1 MCEGAR
7 QQEALMTYER
17 ELWEFP
23 EGFWE
28 LDWSWLNGSVI
39 YLYHSLHC
47 GLLRRVCV
55 CVNVSSVGILSQD
68 MGGCHSLVKTLDI
81 LSRSC

>member
-1 MCEGAR
+1 MWVMCEGAR
-7 QQEALMTYER
+7 QQEVLMTYER

-39 YLYHSLHC
+39 YLYHSLH
-47 GLLRRVCV
+47 
-55 CVNVSSVGILSQD
+55 
-68 MGGCHSLVKTLDI
+68 
-81 LSRSC
+81 